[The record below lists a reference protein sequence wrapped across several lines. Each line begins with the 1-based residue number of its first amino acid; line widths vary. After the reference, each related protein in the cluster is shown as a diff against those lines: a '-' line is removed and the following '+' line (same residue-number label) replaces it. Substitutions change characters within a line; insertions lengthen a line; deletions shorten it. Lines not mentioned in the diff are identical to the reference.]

1 MFISSSS
8 LSPKVNQPDPLFSVL
23 MASESARRADE
34 IETQNE
40 ADDPRPDPRGRSE
53 VTVTL
58 AGLNLETK
66 SSELKRCVH
75 MRT

>member
-1 MFISSSS
+1 
-8 LSPKVNQPDPLFSVL
+8 